1 MDSFRRSFLKKSALF
16 AGALS
21 TTCMYPQFSH
31 AEQKRFAGKTLKLN
45 WPSGVLHFN
54 LARALVRNF
63 SNATGI
69 KVELDSNDPNILKPK
84 VFEACA
90 KSVNEYDLIVFNMG
104 WKAALMKLGY
114 LSDLVPLFSNT
125 SLVLPDYQFDD
136 LVRGYVQAI
145 GMATQKQFDD
155 RLYGIPFGC
164 QTSIF
169 AYRKDVFAQHHLT
182 APVTYEELQRLLIRI
197 RLRAKMPA
205 MTAALGN
212 SKSVIDSWL
221 LHFFPQGENLFQAD
235 WRSNFGSESGL
246 KTLDFLKLIRDTG
259 PDNMLDFNSQESLEA
274 FLKGE
279 AAVYIDSTSVLG
291 HFRNAFPDA
300 HILDRV
306 GYALHPRGHRYAA
319 RCDGYGFGI
328 PHNSS
333 EPEAAFLFAQWM
345 SSRES
350 DLTIVKR
357 GGDPQRISTIMN
369 PTIRKL
375 YPEIAILKN
384 QLMQAIPEWRPNIPE
399 WDDMSTTFVANI
411 LRSGIK
417 NNAPNEAL
425 LSSIDRQ
432 LNERMKRLGYIKA

>member
-1 MDSFRRSFLKKSALF
+1 MNAFRRLFLRKSAQF
-16 AGALS
+16 AGAIGSSLIYPRLS
-21 TTCMYPQFSH
+21 V
-31 AEQKRFAGKTLKLN
+31 ADGKRFAGKTLRIN

-54 LARALVRNF
+54 IARALIKNF
-63 SNATGI
+63 SNETGI
-69 KVELDSNDPNILKPK
+69 KIELDASDPNRSKGK
-84 VFEACA
+84 VFDACE
-90 KSVNEYDLIVFNMG
+90 KPINDYDLIVFNMG
-104 WKAALMKLGY
+104 WKAALLKFGY
-114 LSDLVPLFSNT
+114 LSDLTDMFSNPR
-125 SLVLPDYQFDD
+125 LAVPDYQLDD
-136 LVRGYVQAI
+136 LVRGYVQAV
-145 GMATQKQFDD
+145 GLSAHTQYNNKLFG
-155 RLYGIPFGC
+155 LPFGC

-169 AYRKDVFAQHHLT
+169 AYRKDIFAEHHLN
-182 APVTYEELQRLLIRI
+182 APVTYDELQRLLIRI

-205 MTAALGN
+205 MTAALGS
-212 SKSVIDSWL
+212 SKSMIDSWL
-221 LHFFPQGENLFQAD
+221 LHFFPQGENIFRDD
-235 WRSNFGSESGL
+235 WHSNFASDSGQRTMDL
-246 KTLDFLKLIRDTG
+246 LKLIRDTG
-259 PDNMLDFNSQESLEA
+259 PDKVMDFNSQENLEA

-291 HFRNAFPDA
+291 QFRNAFPDA

-319 RCDGYGFGI
+319 RCDGYGLGI
-328 PHNSS
+328 PNNSA

-384 QLMQAIPEWRPNIPE
+384 QLMQATPEWRPNIPE
-399 WDDMSTTFVANI
+399 WDDISTTFVANI
-411 LRSGIK
+411 LRTGLK

-425 LSSIDRQ
+425 LGSLDRQ
-432 LNERMKRLGYIKA
+432 LNNRMKQLGYIKA